1 MNIIKIHLLNEI
13 FFCHDRVVKIKS
25 WNFSIAK
32 VWSCLGFYIDLPGV
46 VIWQHIDPFTLHS
59 YWEESLTRF
68 QLPKIL
74 LRLWPSVLSLEL
86 IKCRSPCPTLVL
98 KKLNMLIR
106 IIGGFTG
113 NYIESPFNSRKVTGE
128 GWPDYADDG
137 YAFVILINWSICC
150 KQDNS
155 SYPGIKSL

>member
-1 MNIIKIHLLNEI
+1 MEFFYFESLVLSGFLYWSTRGCNLTAHSSIHASFIL
-13 FFCHDRVVKIKS
+13 RR
-25 WNFSIAK
+25 
-32 VWSCLGFYIDLPGV
+32 G
-46 VIWQHIDPFTLHS
+46 
-59 YWEESLTRF
+59 LTRF

-74 LRLWPSVLSLEL
+74 LRLWPSVLNLEL

-150 KQDNS
+150 IQDNS
-155 SYPGIKSL
+155 SYPRIKSL